1 MTAVRKRT
9 LIQEDLFPA
18 SVDRGLRVPIVSLM
32 IPVQGGQRR
41 DVLFNE
47 RISKIRNQ
55 RVHHTSTSRSR
66 ISDFLLPFL
75 IEPARVIIPIRIDP
89 ERRTNRARYRCRD
102 GTITRDWSAWHN
114 TNSGSTT
121 TNLEVQFAVPVGMF
135 KRYYRWTMRGTY
147 QLGSLLPAFESSRTK
162 SKNSSTEWPMLTGG
176 NSREVLLTARI
187 RRSCENVVNYDI

>member
-47 RISKIRNQ
+47 RISEIRNQ
-55 RVHHTSTSRSR
+55 RVRHTSTSRSR

-75 IEPARVIIPIRIDP
+75 IEPARVMIPICIDP
-89 ERRTNRARYRCRD
+89 ERETNRARYRCRD

-135 KRYYRWTMRGTY
+135 KRDYRWTMRGGLTSWAAY
-147 QLGSLLPAFESSRTK
+147 CPPSNLRGRNRRTPLQ
-162 SKNSSTEWPMLTGG
+162 SDPCSQEVT
-176 NSREVLLTARI
+176 REKY
-187 RRSCENVVNYDI
+187 C